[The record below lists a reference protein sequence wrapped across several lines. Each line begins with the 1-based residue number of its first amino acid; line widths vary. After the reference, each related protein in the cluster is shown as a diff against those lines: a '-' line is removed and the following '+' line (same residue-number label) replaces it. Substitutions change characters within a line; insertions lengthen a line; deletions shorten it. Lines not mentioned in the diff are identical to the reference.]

1 MTMAVEIMV
10 VVAAPASLT
19 LTTGWCGAIIR
30 TTFATIRLRT
40 ATIYIDIADKST
52 VAPRQRT
59 IEIVGTDVDFPLAIV
74 EEIAQSDVAVAPTPR
89 VKVVIGVDAT
99 QITVVDFVHPVVF
112 SGRKSQLPCHLIGQ
126 ITGFGTCFPA
136 IHSGS
141 LQCDCHGHSYHKYQ
155 SFHHNNRC

>member
-1 MTMAVEIMV
+1 MSGDIDVLIIPLTVVTRAMAGATMAIEIMV

-19 LTTGWCGAIIR
+19 LTTGWYGSIIR

-59 IEIVGTDVDFPLAIV
+59 VEIVGTDVDFPLAIV

-89 VKVVIGVDAT
+89 VKLT
-99 QITVVDFVHPVVF
+99 P
-112 SGRKSQLPCHLIGQ
+112 R
-126 ITGFGTCFPA
+126 
-136 IHSGS
+136 
-141 LQCDCHGHSYHKYQ
+141 
-155 SFHHNNRC
+155 R